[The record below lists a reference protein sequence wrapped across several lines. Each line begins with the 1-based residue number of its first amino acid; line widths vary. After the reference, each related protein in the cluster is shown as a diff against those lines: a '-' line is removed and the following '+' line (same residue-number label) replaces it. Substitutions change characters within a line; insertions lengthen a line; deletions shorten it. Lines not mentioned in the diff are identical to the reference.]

1 MTPRPKLL
9 LRPTRFEPPTLTTIS
24 NTRDLLDQH
33 AEELAAARRAA
44 HEEGLAAARAEVDAI
59 IAGHDAARRRL
70 ESAAAALQRVAG
82 QVAGHDREAIDEVQH
97 QAVLFGVSVAE
108 ELLGRELRSVDDTVV
123 AAVERA
129 VALVPDRGDI
139 VIRLHPN
146 DLATVT
152 EHTSGWSMG
161 GLSLQLVADAAI
173 QAGGCVAV
181 VGPLRIDAQL
191 APALERVRA
200 QLSA

>member
-1 MTPRPKLL
+1 MTPRPKAL

-33 AEELAAARRAA
+33 AEELAAARIAA
-44 HEEGLAAARAEVDAI
+44 REEGLAAARAEVDA
-59 IAGHDAARRRL
+59 AVAAHDAARRRL
-70 ESAAAALQRVAG
+70 ESAAAALQRVAA
-82 QVAGHDREAIDEVQH
+82 QVAQHDGEAIAEVQH

-108 ELLGRELRSVDDTVV
+108 ELLGRELRSVDDIAV

-129 VALVPDRGDI
+129 VALVPDRGEV

-146 DLATVT
+146 DLATVG
-152 EHTSGWSMG
+152 EHTSGWSTG
-161 GLSLQLVADAAI
+161 GLSLQLVADVAI
-173 QAGGCVAV
+173 QPGGCVAV

-191 APALERVRA
+191 APALDRVRA